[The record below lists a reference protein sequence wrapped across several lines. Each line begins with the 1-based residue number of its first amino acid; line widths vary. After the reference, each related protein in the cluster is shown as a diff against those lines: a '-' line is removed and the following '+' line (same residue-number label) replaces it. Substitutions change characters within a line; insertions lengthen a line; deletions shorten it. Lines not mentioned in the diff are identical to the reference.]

1 MNSILTAIPLESF
14 PKKGSKNFFACFG
27 EIYPMIY
34 FGLNDLEEGGP
45 HLIFK
50 VLEGDQVF

>member
-27 EIYPMIY
+27 EFYPMIY